1 MSENSFYRAFEDR
14 HRGSREL
21 IKSRLEVYRPFIEPL
36 IDSEETSYGIDLGC
50 GRGEWLEILREMGIS
65 ALGVDLDQG
74 MLSACSERGLQA
86 IQGDA
91 IAYLSTLED
100 ESQLLVSAFHVVE
113 HISFEQLQKLVEEA
127 YRVLKPGGLL
137 IMETPNPENIMV
149 ATCSFYLDPTHT
161 RPIPPDLLMFMT
173 EFSGFSR
180 SKIVRLQEGIGI
192 TSSRSLNLNDV
203 LGGASPDYAVIAQ
216 KMGPEKIQSAVNKV
230 FRVEYGVNSIALA
243 EKYTDQLD
251 QKIQQAEAKAQ
262 QAEAK
267 AQQAEAK
274 AQQAELFINNIH
286 QSYLWKIIG
295 PLRWVD
301 SQHQKLKEQGSKTR
315 LKMCFRKVLLSFPG
329 ASSILR
335 NPDNSI
341 RKFVANLSRHLGFHS
356 LLRKIFIVIGGY
368 PNESLLTEK
377 ASSEDLIHSFDD
389 LSKGAQKIYLKMK
402 VDIKS
407 SQYSKADNAHSR

>member
-1 MSENSFYRAFEDR
+1 
-14 HRGSREL
+14 
-21 IKSRLEVYRPFIEPL
+21 
-36 IDSEETSYGIDLGC
+36 
-50 GRGEWLEILREMGIS
+50 
-65 ALGVDLDQG
+65 

-91 IAYLSTLED
+91 IAHLATLED
-100 ESQLLVSAFHVVE
+100 ESQLVVSAFHVVE
-113 HISFEQLQKLVEEA
+113 HISFDQLQNLVQEA
-127 YRVLKPGGLL
+127 HRVLKPGGLL
-137 IMETPNPENIMV
+137 IMETPNPENIRV
-149 ATCSFYLDPTHT
+149 ATCSFYLDPTHS

-173 EFSGFSR
+173 EYFEFSR
-180 SKIVRLQEGIGI
+180 SKIVRLQEGVGI
-192 TSSRSLNLNDV
+192 ANSRILNLNDV
-203 LGGASPDYAVIAQ
+203 LGGASPDYAVVAQ
-216 KMGPEKIQSAVNKV
+216 KKGPEKIQSAVNKV

-267 AQQAEAK
+267 AQQAE
-274 AQQAELFINNIH
+274 LFINNIL